1 MFEDQDGHFKVQR
14 LHVRGAIREWL
25 EKSIVAKKKNA
36 YEQRSLALIIRQNLD
51 ENWIR

>member
-25 EKSIVAKKKNA
+25 EKESYCKEKSIWAKKFGFNNQAKF
-36 YEQRSLALIIRQNLD
+36 R
-51 ENWIR
+51 